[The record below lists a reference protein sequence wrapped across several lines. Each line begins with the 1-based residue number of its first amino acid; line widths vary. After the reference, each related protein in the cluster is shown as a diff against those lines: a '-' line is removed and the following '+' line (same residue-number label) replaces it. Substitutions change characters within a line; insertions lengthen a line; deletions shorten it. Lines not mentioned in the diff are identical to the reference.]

1 MFSLPRALSPVLL
14 PITTFTVRSLST
26 AGLLLIVDGVA
37 LMLAGVVSVYIRLIF
52 DGQFAPLLYW
62 QLSPLVGGM
71 LLAYCAADL
80 YRVGISPVDELRRLC
95 ITTTALYL
103 SLGAIIFLLREG
115 VTYSRGIF
123 VMAWGLSLVF
133 VWLGRILLRQLC
145 ARQPWWGYPVLVLG
159 AGKTG
164 EMVIRALQRQ
174 PALGLKPIAIL
185 DDDPTKQLDVEGVP
199 VMGKLSL
206 APYMACELGVSHAIV
221 AMPGVPREQLLTIL
235 ERYAHTF
242 PHLLM
247 VPDLF
252 GFASLWVS
260 TKDLGGM
267 LGLEIRQRLLLP
279 GPRLTKAILDRAL
292 TLLVG
297 LVTLPLM
304 GLIALLVALDSP
316 GPIFYGQQRLGQN
329 ARPFTAWKFRSMV
342 SNGDQVLADFLAN
355 NPHHRLEWER
365 DHKLKQDPRITRI
378 GHLLRRTS
386 LDELPQL
393 WNVLCGE
400 MSLVGPRPI
409 VDEEIHYYA
418 DIFELYKRV
427 LPGVTGLWQ
436 VSGRSDVTYGERV
449 NLDAY
454 YVRNWSVWLDIYILL
469 KTIWVVIRG
478 DGAY

>member
-1 MFSLPRALSPVLL
+1 
-14 PITTFTVRSLST
+14 
-26 AGLLLIVDGVA
+26 
-37 LMLAGVVSVYIRLIF
+37 
-52 DGQFAPLLYW
+52 
-62 QLSPLVGGM
+62 
-71 LLAYCAADL
+71 
-80 YRVGISPVDELRRLC
+80 
-95 ITTTALYL
+95 
-103 SLGAIIFLLREG
+103 
-115 VTYSRGIF
+115 
-123 VMAWGLSLVF
+123 MAWGLSIVLVW
-133 VWLGRILLRQLC
+133 VGRILLRQLC

-164 EMVIRALQRQ
+164 EMVVRALKRQ

-185 DDDPTKQLDVEGVP
+185 DDDPAKQSEVEGVP

-206 APYMACELGVSHAIV
+206 APYMARELGVSHAIV
-221 AMPGVPREQLLTIL
+221 AMPGVPREQLLRIL
-235 ERYAHTF
+235 EQYAHTF

-292 TLLVG
+292 TVLVG
-297 LVTLPLM
+297 ILTLPLLA
-304 GLIALLVALDSP
+304 LITLLVWCDSP
-316 GPIFYGQQRLGQN
+316 GPIFYGHQRLGQN

-342 SNGDQVLADFLAN
+342 TNGEQALEQFLMAN
-355 NPHHRLEWER
+355 PDHRQEWEEER
-365 DHKLKQDPRITRI
+365 KLKWDPRVTRT
-378 GHLLRRTS
+378 GRFLRRTS

-393 WNVLCGE
+393 WNVLRGE

-409 VDEEIHYYA
+409 VGDEIRYYA
-418 DIFELYKRV
+418 DTFELYKRV
-427 LPGVTGLWQ
+427 LPGITGLWQ

-454 YVRNWSVWLDIYILL
+454 YVRNWSVWLDVYILT
-469 KTIWVVIRG
+469 KTIGAVLRG

>member
-1 MFSLPRALSPVLL
+1 MIADGAALVA
-14 PITTFTVRSLST
+14 
-26 AGLLLIVDGVA
+26 AGIA
-37 LMLAGVVSVYIRLIF
+37 SVSVRLLF
-52 DGQFAPLLYW
+52 GGQFAPLLYW
-62 QLSPLVGGM
+62 QLSPLVFGM
-71 LLAYCAADL
+71 LVAYCAAGL

-103 SLGAIIFLLREG
+103 SLGSVIFLVREG
-115 VTYSRGIF
+115 TTYSRGIF
-123 VMAWGLSLVF
+123 IMAWGLSIAF
-133 VWLGRILLRQLC
+133 VWLGRIILRQIC
-145 ARQPWWGYPVLVLG
+145 ASQPWWGYPVLVLG

-164 EMVIRALQRQ
+164 ELVVRALQRQ
-174 PALGLKPIAIL
+174 PALGLKPIAVL
-185 DDDPTKQLDVEGVP
+185 DDDPGKPAEIAGVP

-206 APYMACELGVSHAIV
+206 APYMAREMGVHHAIV
-221 AMPGVPREQLLTIL
+221 AMPGVPREQLLLIL

-279 GPRLTKAILDRAL
+279 GPRLTKAILDRTL

-297 LVTLPLM
+297 ILALPLM

-342 SNGDQVLADFLAN
+342 SNGDRVLADFLITHPEYRQA
-355 NPHHRLEWER
+355 WEKDR
-365 DHKLKQDPRITRI
+365 KLKWDPRTTRI
-378 GHLLRRTS
+378 GLLLRRTS

-409 VDEEIHYYA
+409 VDDEVHYYA
-418 DIFELYKRV
+418 DTFELYKRV
-427 LPGVTGLWQ
+427 LPGITGLWQ

-454 YVRNWSVWLDIYILL
+454 YVRNWSVWLDIHILL
-469 KTIWVVIRG
+469 KTIWVVLRG